1 MTRRVL
7 GMTERKVS
15 LKACGLG
22 AAKRKRRPWRPRTL
36 KGGIGH
42 PWRVVPP
49 DFLLKLGAKPGDALL
64 VPEADLMPFAAGA
77 RVLRR
82 TSRQGRVRGVVFRAR
97 RREDLAR
104 DIGRYRRVMEED
116 GFLWVVIPKKTAR
129 EALERGLTF
138 EDVLDLALRTDLVDN
153 KTLTFSD
160 TEYGV
165 RLVVRKHLR
174 RTVPERSP

>member
-1 MTRRVL
+1 M
-7 GMTERKVS
+7 
-15 LKACGLG
+15 
-22 AAKRKRRPWRPRTL
+22 

-42 PWRVVPP
+42 PWRVVPL
-49 DFLLKLGAKPGDALL
+49 DFLRKLGAKSGDALL

-82 TSRQGRVRGVVFRAR
+82 TSKQGKVRGVLFRAR

-104 DIGRYRRVMEED
+104 DIGRYRRVIEED
-116 GFLWVVIPKKTAR
+116 GFLWVVIPKNKTAR
-129 EALERGLTF
+129 EALGRGLTF

-174 RTVPERSP
+174 GREP